1 MKRTVGLLLILA
13 LLCGGCSLMLQSGL
27 TAGNSQRIE
36 SAHGFAFRVP
46 SDWLMEEVDAEHVQ
60 YRFHSAEED
69 IYLTVVMELGGM
81 AYDSTTEIGA
91 ALAEQLAA
99 DLYDEVETERAEET
113 ETSYRCLLRGMDADG
128 AALVSELYL
137 YAPFVSARYY
147 LLFQAADAVYDESRK
162 MIDDVIAS
170 FALTMTREEVY
181 AHMREMRE
189 DAANASAQEDAET
202 ATDMESEA
210 EGAGTGTEGGG
221 Q

>member
-69 IYLTVVMELGGM
+69 IYLTVVMELGEL

-91 ALAEQLAA
+91 ALAEQLRQISMMKWRQNGRKRRKPPIVVCCAA
-99 DLYDEVETERAEET
+99 WMRMAQRSSA
-113 ETSYRCLLRGMDADG
+113 SYISTR
-128 AALVSELYL
+128 
-137 YAPFVSARYY
+137 P
-147 LLFQAADAVYDESRK
+147 LFRR
-162 MIDDVIAS
+162 VIIFCS
-170 FALTMTREEVY
+170 GY
-181 AHMREMRE
+181 
-189 DAANASAQEDAET
+189 
-202 ATDMESEA
+202 
-210 EGAGTGTEGGG
+210 
-221 Q
+221 